1 MIFSSIEFIIFFIIF
16 VLLIFK
22 NTRNQQLIIIISSII
37 FYAFWEIK
45 YILLL
50 FYIICTL
57 YFCLKKNLNLFFSIT
72 LTLLPLLFFKYLSFF
87 INLTGFNYL
96 NNFLYPQKLPLG
108 ISFITFTAIALLVDN
123 KKKIFTEK
131 LDFSSLTEF
140 IVYFPQLIAGPI
152 LRAHELVPLL
162 KKKIIFNKENIK
174 FGLLLFLIGFVKKIF
189 FADTIGALIDP
200 IFDNPINFDQNFLLM
215 GALLFPI
222 QIYFDFS
229 GYVDMALGISKL
241 LNINLP
247 LNFNKPYLAS
257 SLTDFWRRWH
267 ITLGKWFKDYLYI
280 PIGGSKNGKLINLF
294 SLVVTMTVAGFWHGA
309 SWNFIIWGFI
319 NGIIL
324 YFEKL
329 FLLFK
334 VRIKLPNFIK
344 IFVTCFVIFNLWLIF
359 RITNLDNLL
368 FYFKNLYFEEFYLM
382 NKYSLMA
389 LLFLI
394 FSIFSQKIDNY
405 NFIEK
410 YSKKITF
417 KVFMPILIIVIFTG
431 FLLNTGSSDNFIYFD
446 F

>member
-162 KKKIIFNKENIK
+162 KKK
-174 FGLLLFLIGFVKKIF
+174 LSLIKKI
-189 FADTIGALIDP
+189 
-200 IFDNPINFDQNFLLM
+200 
-215 GALLFPI
+215 
-222 QIYFDFS
+222 
-229 GYVDMALGISKL
+229 
-241 LNINLP
+241 
-247 LNFNKPYLAS
+247 
-257 SLTDFWRRWH
+257 
-267 ITLGKWFKDYLYI
+267 
-280 PIGGSKNGKLINLF
+280 
-294 SLVVTMTVAGFWHGA
+294 
-309 SWNFIIWGFI
+309 
-319 NGIIL
+319 
-324 YFEKL
+324 
-329 FLLFK
+329 
-334 VRIKLPNFIK
+334 
-344 IFVTCFVIFNLWLIF
+344 
-359 RITNLDNLL
+359 
-368 FYFKNLYFEEFYLM
+368 
-382 NKYSLMA
+382 
-389 LLFLI
+389 
-394 FSIFSQKIDNY
+394 
-405 NFIEK
+405 
-410 YSKKITF
+410 
-417 KVFMPILIIVIFTG
+417 
-431 FLLNTGSSDNFIYFD
+431 
-446 F
+446 